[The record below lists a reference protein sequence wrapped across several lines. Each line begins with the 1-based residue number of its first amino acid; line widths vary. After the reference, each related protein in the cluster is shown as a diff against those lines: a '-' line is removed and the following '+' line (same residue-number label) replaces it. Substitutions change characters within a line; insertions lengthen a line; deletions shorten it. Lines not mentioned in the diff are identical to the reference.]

1 MLSLEVREFAEKLNY
16 LSLEDKQ
23 WLLQQLMKQIYSA
36 NIPDINQFNPLVNV
50 KKPFNITP
58 NAPEKN
64 YNDTAINS
72 DEILANSNILNDP
85 LADFIGG
92 IEQENYFYNG

>member
-1 MLSLEVREFAEKLNY
+1 MLSLEVREFAEKLNH

-23 WLLQQLMKQIYSA
+23 WLLQQLMEQIYYS

-50 KKPFNITP
+50 KKTFNITP
-58 NAPEKN
+58 TAPEN
-64 YNDTAINS
+64 DYNNTAINP

-92 IEQENYFYNG
+92 IERGH